1 MLMAANFVIGKWR
14 LFDEEAEEVSSFFTV
29 GQRYRDRY
37 VIESA
42 QAFLDGELAVART
55 DENER
60 FYLQWTKLKKATK
73 SLVIQ
78 QYRSLNHPLVLPF
91 AEVYTEDRSIVFIR
105 PYVNLTHLDEILQM
119 QPWSEEETVRLTRE
133 LLRLE
138 KMLNSRPL
146 PMYLL

>member
-91 AEVYTEDRSIVFIR
+91 CRGVHRGSLHRVYPS
-105 PYVNLTHLDEILQM
+105 
-119 QPWSEEETVRLTRE
+119 VRE
-133 LLRLE
+133 
-138 KMLNSRPL
+138 SDSSG
-146 PMYLL
+146 